1 MCYTM
6 GIYLNMVVC
15 VKISLIQQIVALSVS
30 RMATK
35 MAMEMFD
42 TVPVR
47 FVC

>member
-6 GIYLNMVVC
+6 GMDLNMVTC
-15 VKISLIQQIVALSVS
+15 VKMSLRQQTGALSVS

-35 MAMEMFD
+35 MAMEMFE
-42 TVPVR
+42 TVAVR